1 MATTRAVAA
10 TGNRYID
17 GVLSGTAWNGP
28 LTFSFPDAA
37 GDYESPYGNNEPG
50 SGFAQVSLATMQ
62 VARHALAGT
71 SATAGGNAVLR
82 GAGIA
87 DFTLLAISDAG
98 FDGADLR
105 LAQSS
110 LPPTAYARY
119 PAGGSGGDIWF
130 GTAYNYRNPTLGNYA
145 YHTTLHEIGH
155 AMGLKHSQEAGGPG
169 GTAVPTDRDGLEF
182 TVMSYRSYI
191 GGPAGGYTYEQ
202 WSAPQ
207 SYMMLDIAAL
217 QVMYGADF
225 TMQSGDTTYS
235 WNPATGQMSIN
246 GTGQGTPGGNR
257 IFLTIWD
264 GGGRDTY
271 DLSNYAGG
279 VTIDLSP
286 GGWSVAST
294 AQLALLGTGRVARG
308 NIFNAMQHQGDARS
322 LIEDAIGGAGN
333 DRMTGNEAANWLRGN
348 AGNDT
353 LLGGAGGDTLDGG
366 TGADSLL
373 GGLGDDCYV
382 VADAA
387 CLVMET
393 AGQGNDLVRAAVTW
407 TLGAN
412 LESLTLTGTTDIDG
426 TGNALANTLVG
437 NAGANRLSGGAG
449 NDLIQGLGGADVLN
463 AGLGADTLAGGTG
476 DDLVYVYAIS
486 QVVTE
491 EAGEGADTVVS
502 AVAWTLS
509 AAVEDLLLAGTA
521 GIAGTGNAGAN
532 AITGNGAAN
541 RLLGLEGADTLMG
554 GAGAD
559 TLDGG
564 TGADRQVGGLGNDVH
579 VVDDAG
585 DVVVEDAL
593 GGIDLVLSSVDWT
606 LDAEV
611 ERLTLSGSTGLSG
624 TGNALGNLLTG
635 NAGDNWLRGLEG
647 VDTLNGGLGN
657 DTLDGGAGND
667 AMTGGAGNDRYVVD
681 STTDKVVETASGGT
695 DTILAS
701 VSIVLA
707 TNLEALELA
716 GSAALNGTGNAVA
729 NSITGNA
736 GDNILAGMAGN
747 DTLAGGGGVDTLRGG
762 LGADMLTG
770 GAGVDAFRFALLTE
784 GGDVITDFTVGEDVV
799 QISAAGFRGG
809 LVAGM
814 DLSAMNRLQ
823 INAAG
828 TPAGTLA
835 QLLFATDTHLL
846 SWDSNGTG
854 AGGATVLAELAGA
867 TPTASSFVVI
877 A

>member
-10 TGNRYID
+10 TGNKYID

-71 SATAGGNAVLR
+71 SGTTGGNAVLR
-82 GAGIA
+82 GAGVA
-87 DFTLLAISDAG
+87 DFTLLAITDAG
-98 FDGADLR
+98 FDGGDLR

-110 LPPTAYARY
+110 LPATAYARY
-119 PAGGSGGDIWF
+119 TAGGSGGDIWF

-155 AMGLKHSQEAGGPG
+155 ALGLKHSQELGGPG
-169 GTAVPTDRDGLEF
+169 GTAVPADRDGIEF

-225 TMQSGDTTYS
+225 AMQAGDTTYS
-235 WNPATGQMSIN
+235 WNPATGQMSVN
-246 GTGQGTPGGNR
+246 GAGQGTPGGNR

-286 GGWSVAST
+286 GGWSIAST
-294 AQLALLGTGRVARG
+294 AQLALLGTGSVARG
-308 NIFNAMQHQGDARS
+308 NVLNAMQHQGDARS
-322 LIEDAIGGAGN
+322 LIEDAVGGAGH
-333 DRMTGNEAANWLRGN
+333 DRITGNEAANWLRGN
-348 AGNDT
+348 GGNDT
-353 LLGGAGGDTLDGG
+353 LRGGGGADTLEGG
-366 TGADSLL
+366 TGADSLV

-382 VADAA
+382 VGDAA
-387 CLVMET
+387 CVVVET
-393 AGQGNDLVRAAVTW
+393 TGQGNDLIRAAITW

-412 LESLTLTGTTDIDG
+412 LESLTLTGTADIDG

-437 NAGANRLSGGAG
+437 NAGANRLAGGTG
-449 NDLIQGLGGADVLN
+449 NDLIQGMGGADVLD

-476 DDLVYVYAIS
+476 NDLHYIRAAT
-486 QVVTE
+486 QVVVE
-491 EAGEGADTVVS
+491 AAGEGADTIIS
-502 AVAWTLS
+502 SVALTLA
-509 AAVEDLLLAGTA
+509 AAVEDLVLSGTS
-521 GIAGTGNAGAN
+521 GIAGTGNAEN
-532 AITGNGAAN
+532 NVITGNTGAN
-541 RLLGLEGADTLMG
+541 RLRGLDGADTLLG

-564 TGADRQVGGLGNDVH
+564 AGADRQIGGLGNDVH

-585 DVVVEDAL
+585 DLVVEDAL
-593 GGIDLVLSSVDWT
+593 GGTDLVQSSVDWT
-606 LDAEV
+606 LGSEV
-611 ERLTLSGSTGLSG
+611 ERLTLTGSAGLAG
-624 TGNALGNLLTG
+624 TGNAVANLITG
-635 NAGDNWLRGLEG
+635 NTGDNALRGLEG
-647 VDTLNGGLGN
+647 ADTLTGGLGN
-657 DTLDGGAGND
+657 DTLEGGAGND
-667 AMTGGAGNDRYVVD
+667 LMTGGMGDDRYILD
-681 STTDKVVETASGGT
+681 NAADRMVEGAGGGM
-695 DTILAS
+695 DTVLATHS
-701 VSIVLA
+701 FVLA

-716 GSAALNGTGNAVA
+716 GSDAINGTGNAVA
-729 NSITGNA
+729 NAITGND

-747 DTLAGGGGVDTLRGG
+747 DTLLGGGGADTLRGG
-762 LGADMLTG
+762 LGADALTG
-770 GAGVDAFRFALLTE
+770 GDGADAFRFALLTE
-784 GGDVITDFTVGEDVV
+784 GGDFIGDFTAGEDVV
-799 QISAAGFRGG
+799 QISALGFRGG

-814 DLSAMNRLQ
+814 DLAALNRLQ
-823 INAAG
+823 INATG
-828 TPAGTLA
+828 TPVGTLA
-835 QLLFATDTHLL
+835 QLIFATDTHLL
-846 SWDSNGTG
+846 SWDSNGTL
-854 AGGATVLAELAGA
+854 AGGATVLAELPGA
-867 TPTASSFVVI
+867 TPTASCFVVI